1 MGGTFMILIMIFAIL
16 PIYWGALY
24 KTPVRKLKGWVVDFD
39 GGAIGQTV
47 SQALVSNQ
55 GPGKVEWTVVPAAN
69 FPGGVED
76 LAHAVRHEDVWVA
89 ISINPESST
98 RLTAA
103 LASPNAAYDG
113 TQAITG
119 YGVEARTA
127 LSFRPS
133 VQAALD
139 AISQRYAQQTAKNA
153 ANSPILASILSAS
166 PQTIVQPVSYTI
178 NNLIPF
184 DQPVAT
190 AATFV
195 GMLYQ
200 LILGFFIVMI
210 ALGAREASGYDKT
223 LSTKNLII
231 LRLSSSLISYLFV
244 SLFYCLLNLAF
255 SIDVTRKFG
264 RPGFLV
270 FWMVN
275 YVGMVAVYVLRRQV
289 PISYPLTHANLSAA
303 LALESMI
310 TLLTPKG
317 MPFFMLLWIISNL
330 AVSVFPIEVLP
341 IVYRYGY
348 AVPFYNLSRA
358 IRTIVFG
365 TRNRVGTSVGILFA
379 WIAIS
384 CITLSLFQWLVRRPS
399 ATPAPPQD
407 PPAEVMDPEKQN
419 GQSNGFD
426 DREDTVQEALV
437 NFNGKKIHGGVSAET
452 LQKQA

>member
-1 MGGTFMILIMIFAIL
+1 MSSTRSSSIRSRQGKPSPDAKSLAGTRTFFEKSPAGNTARSIYLKIFMGGTFMILIMIFAIL

-119 YGVEARTA
+119 YGVEARSENA
-127 LSFRPS
+127 FRVIIRPS

-231 LRLSSSLISYLFV
+231 LRLSSSLISYF
-244 SLFYCLLNLAF
+244 F
-255 SIDVTRKFG
+255 STASSIWLSRLMSRENSDA
-264 RPGFLV
+264 PGFLV

-275 YVGMVAVYVLRRQV
+275 YVGMVAV
-289 PISYPLTHANLSAA
+289 A

-407 PPAEVMDPEKQN
+407 PPGRGDGPREAERPEQW
-419 GQSNGFD
+419 
-426 DREDTVQEALV
+426 L
-437 NFNGKKIHGGVSAET
+437 
-452 LQKQA
+452 

>member
-1 MGGTFMILIMIFAIL
+1 MARSIYLKIFMGGTFMILIMIFAIL

-103 LASPNAAYDG
+103 LVSPNAAYDG

-119 YGVEARTA
+119 YGVEARSENA
-127 LSFRPS
+127 FRVIIRPS

-153 ANSPILASILSAS
+153 ANSPNLASILSTS

-210 ALGAREASGYDKT
+210 AFGAREASGYDKT

-231 LRLSSSLISYLFV
+231 LRLSSSLISYFFV

-275 YVGMVAVYVLRRQV
+275 YVGMVAV
-289 PISYPLTHANLSAA
+289 A
-303 LALESMI
+303 LALEAMI

-341 IVYRYGY
+341 TVYRYGY
-348 AVPFYNLSRA
+348 AAPFYSLSRA
-358 IRTIVFG
+358 IRAIVFG

-426 DREDTVQEALV
+426 DREDTVQEELV
-437 NFNGKKIHGGVSAET
+437 NFNGKKIHGDVSAET